1 MPCASNY
8 MTFWERLNYGD
19 IKQISGCQIFRWG
32 GEWVGLNRWNAKDF
46 QGDENILYDTETVD
60 MWHYTTVK
68 AHRTLQHNVQP

>member
-1 MPCASNY
+1 MP
-8 MTFWERLNYGD
+8 D
-19 IKQISGCQIFRWG
+19 IQVG

-46 QGDENILYDTETVD
+46 EGDENILYDTETVD